1 VPESAPAPLEVTIV
15 ANDIGPEGGME
26 RQLTELI
33 GGLLAAGDRVT
44 VVSWTCTL
52 PAHPNLRWIEV
63 PGPSRPFSL
72 AYPLFLLLA
81 STLVSRHG
89 RGLLHSTGAIVLN
102 RTALC
107 TVHFCHHGF
116 AGVPGLSRVSR
127 SSPTHRLNA
136 WVVRRMCLLAESWC
150 YRPGRAKLLVGVSGG
165 LVRELGRSFPRM
177 EKRAMTIP
185 NGVDTERFSP
195 AAEGTAEASEDGPL
209 RAVFVGSEWERKG
222 LRLAIAA
229 LAQAP
234 EVELT
239 VVGAGDESTFEALAR
254 TEGVGDRV
262 TFTGPTTD
270 TPSHYRRAQAF
281 LLPTAYEAA
290 PLVTYEAAASGLPL
304 LVTKV
309 NGVEDLLRDGHNGY
323 FIDRDPTHIADRLN
337 ALVADPA
344 KRRAMG
350 TAARQDSLE
359 YSWSRVVDRYREVY
373 AELGGSART

>member
-1 VPESAPAPLEVTIV
+1 MPEPSPAPLEVTIV

-52 PAHPNLRWIEV
+52 PPHPNLRWVRV

-81 STLVSRHG
+81 SALVAR
-89 RGLLHSTGAIVLN
+89 RGGGLVHSTGAIVLN

-116 AGVPGLSRVSR
+116 AGLPGASRVSR
-127 SSPTHRLNA
+127 SGPAHRLNA

-150 YRPGRAKLLVGVSGG
+150 YRPSRARMLVGVSGG
-165 LVRELGRSFPRM
+165 LVRELGRSFPPMR
-177 EKRAMTIP
+177 ERAMVIP
-185 NGVDTERFSP
+185 NGVDTERFAP
-195 AAEGTAEASEDGPL
+195 AVAGAAGAPAEDGRL
-209 RAVFVGSEWERKG
+209 RAIFVGSEWERKG

-234 EVELT
+234 QVDLT
-239 VVGAGDESTFEALAR
+239 VVGAGDRASFEQLAR
-254 TEGVGDRV
+254 DHGVAGQV

-270 TPSHYRRAQAF
+270 TPSHYRRAQVF

-309 NGVEDLLRDGHNGY
+309 NGVEDLLRDGANGF
-323 FIDRDPTHIADRLN
+323 FIDRDPTDIAARLN

-344 KRRAMG
+344 KRRTMG
-350 TAARQDSLE
+350 ATARQDSLE
-359 YSWSRVVDRYREVY
+359 YSWSRVVARYRQLY
-373 AELGGSART
+373 AELSR